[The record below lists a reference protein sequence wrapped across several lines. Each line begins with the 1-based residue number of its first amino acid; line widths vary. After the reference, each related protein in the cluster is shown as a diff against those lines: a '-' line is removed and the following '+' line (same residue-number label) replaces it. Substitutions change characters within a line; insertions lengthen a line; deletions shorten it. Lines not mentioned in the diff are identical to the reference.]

1 MLLLSRLVKLS
12 VLDDEGLPRAKLL
25 DVLHVYH
32 LREVSVE
39 IGMDDGCLLV
49 RNEATSI
56 NVKVCPADPLVLE
69 VRVIYLE
76 EFKFVVEPLQILL
89 NLCLVDLDVFVQVVV
104 LVLLV
109 DCVQGHEA
117 FLGLHREAGRHAAAQ
132 VL

>member
-69 VRVIYLE
+69 VRVINLE
-76 EFKFVVEPLQILL
+76 
-89 NLCLVDLDVFVQVVV
+89 
-104 LVLLV
+104 
-109 DCVQGHEA
+109 
-117 FLGLHREAGRHAAAQ
+117 
-132 VL
+132 